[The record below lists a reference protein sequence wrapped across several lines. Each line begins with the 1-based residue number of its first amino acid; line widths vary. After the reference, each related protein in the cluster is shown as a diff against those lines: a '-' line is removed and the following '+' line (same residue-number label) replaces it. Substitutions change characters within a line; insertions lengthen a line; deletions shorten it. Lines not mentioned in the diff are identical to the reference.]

1 MKYQQVQV
9 LRLLGVSNDL
19 RLGSPVVKHAGKD
32 ETNNCVN
39 EVPKMSF
46 LPHWLFFSHFFFESC
61 LPTWQVLVLSNFW
74 DGDFHV
80 TRNQRLI
87 NK

>member
-1 MKYQQVQV
+1 M

-32 ETNNCVN
+32 STNNCVN

-46 LPHWLFFSHFFFESC
+46 LPYWLFFLTFS
-61 LPTWQVLVLSNFW
+61 LN
-74 DGDFHV
+74 HV
-80 TRNQRLI
+80 FLLGKSLCSQIFGMVISRDPKSKVN
-87 NK
+87 